1 MYPPPPPPAPA
12 PAPFTDV
19 ADTAW
24 AGITVRVA
32 WLLLAKNLTLDL
44 LPDVR
49 DHVLFCLPPDMSA
62 AAAEDRAELLT
73 RQFIAR
79 VRSQTVPN
87 PWPADWD
94 IVPSPRWRARV
105 YASLGGIATDVFAA
119 HYANELDLRKTANRL
134 QEDLLAVEAAC
145 EGFREVLRQAAQED
159 GFPLEGWSDN
169 RLDHMLHRIAALG
182 HPEAPPLA
190 EVLAGRH
197 PDMTRRC
204 PRCRRAEILGQRGY
218 LQVQQLLIPPGGAR
232 PHDTTQVLALHLH
245 PDARAFR
252 DKLRTEFHGVRVPV
266 GEDIL
271 LVPLHDPPAV
281 RATLELAAQLSYPP
295 RDHLRGVVL
304 EGPGRWCRSGLLG
317 PLHERAE
324 HAFRSVPWGQID
336 GLGELPEPLAP
347 APTSRPA
354 WAVAV
359 AATVLAVASLQLALH
374 PFDPVA
380 TYPLE
385 VAWTEARGGLW
396 VDFDVDDAAHIVV
409 IQQSGGQL
417 EVVLPGDHPADKAR
431 VAVGDGRYRFHG
443 VADGLLIASTAGA
456 VADLPTLLE
465 RAQGASD
472 PLAALAGEI
481 KAADRRADV
490 SAHRL

>member
-1 MYPPPPPPAPA
+1 MPPAPPPA
-12 PAPFTDV
+12 APFTDV

-24 AGITVRVA
+24 AGITVRAA
-32 WLLLAKNLTLDL
+32 WLLLSKNLHLDL

-49 DHVLFCLPPDMSA
+49 DHVLFSLPPNLPA
-62 AAAEDRAELLT
+62 AAAEDRSELLI

-79 VRSQTVPN
+79 VRGQTMPD

-94 IVPSPRWRARV
+94 VVPSPRWRLRV
-105 YASLGGIATDVFAA
+105 FESLIGLSVDVFAT
-119 HYANELDLRKTANRL
+119 HYANELDLRKTAQRL
-134 QEDLLAVEAAC
+134 HEDLFSVEAAR
-145 EGFREVLRQAAQED
+145 EGLREVLRLAGQED
-159 GFPLEGWSDN
+159 GFSFDGWSDQ
-169 RLDHMLHRIAALG
+169 RLDRMLHRIAALG
-182 HPEAPPLA
+182 APDAPPLV
-190 EVLAGRH
+190 EVVAGHH
-197 PDMTRRC
+197 PDRGRTC
-204 PRCRRAEILGQRGY
+204 PRCRRAEILAQRGY
-218 LQVQQLLIPPGGAR
+218 LLPQHLLIPPGGAR

-252 DKLRTEFHGVRVPV
+252 DKLRTEFTGVRVPV

-281 RATLELAAQLSYPP
+281 RATLELAAKLGYPS
-295 RDHLRGVVL
+295 RDHLRGIVL

-336 GLGELPEPLAP
+336 GLCELPEPLP
-347 APTSRPA
+347 PPPTSRPA
-354 WAVAV
+354 WAVA
-359 AATVLAVASLQLALH
+359 AASTVLAVASLQLALH

-380 TYPLE
+380 TYPLD
-385 VAWTEARGGLW
+385 VDWTEARGGLW

-409 IQQSGGQL
+409 VQQSAGHL

-465 RAQGASD
+465 RAQGADD